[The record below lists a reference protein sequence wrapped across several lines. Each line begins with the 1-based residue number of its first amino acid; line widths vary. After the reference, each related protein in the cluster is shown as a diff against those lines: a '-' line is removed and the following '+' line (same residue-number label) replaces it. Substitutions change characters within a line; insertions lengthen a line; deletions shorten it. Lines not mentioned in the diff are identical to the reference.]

1 MVADTRRVTVF
12 LAFVGALA
20 FGCQSHE
27 KAVYERIAREVNPVL
42 TVMKPVAI
50 KLMALKVEDE
60 RAVVEAC
67 TSVDQALW
75 AFRSIKLD
83 DEFTNNP
90 RSWPPPTIYVEY
102 LLDERS
108 KFCGRSQPSDKR
120 DLCSWWCLQHW
131 PALAASI
138 EELRERAK
146 SEGVDIVSLKP

>member
-1 MVADTRRVTVF
+1 MATDARRVAVF

-27 KAVYERIAREVNPVL
+27 KAVYERIARELNPL
-42 TVMKPVAI
+42 LSVMKPVAV

-60 RAVVEAC
+60 PAVVEAC
-67 TSVDQALW
+67 TSVDPTLW
-75 AFRSIKLD
+75 AFRNVKLD

-90 RSWPPPTIYVEY
+90 RKLPPPTLYAEF

-108 KFCGRSQPSDKR
+108 KFCGRSLPTDKR

-131 PALAASI
+131 PALVASV

-146 SEGVDIVSLKP
+146 SEGVDIISLKP

>member
-1 MVADTRRVTVF
+1 MATQPRRVAVF
-12 LAFVGALA
+12 LAVVGVLG
-20 FGCQSHE
+20 FGCKSHE
-27 KAVYERIAREVNPVL
+27 KAVYERIAREVNPLL

-75 AFRSIKLD
+75 AFRNIKLD

-90 RSWPPPTIYVEY
+90 RSALPATIYVEF

-108 KFCGRSQPSDKR
+108 KFCGRKLPADKR

-131 PALAASI
+131 PGLVISV